1 MIVKKVQQNNPIINS
16 LVLNYTILIALVGIG
31 QNIALIDAPKK
42 KDLVKAMED
51 VNVKN
56 KWKKSS

>member
-1 MIVKKVQQNNPIINS
+1 M
-16 LVLNYTILIALVGIG
+16 LNYTILIALVGIG